1 MHTSSLPPFT
11 YHSLPTR
18 PTSVGD
24 LPRLYLL
31 DYIVCHYDEYL
42 EVLPAGPSYYAILLP
57 VKLLP
62 GTWILPVPRSAD
74 IPGVRV
80 LACAPRVATL
90 FFPFAESEQVI
101 KEEVACA
108 FASYEAKCYDIM
120 SPYPAY
126 EKEMHD
132 ELQAEHYLDT
142 AA

>member
-1 MHTSSLPPFT
+1 M
-11 YHSLPTR
+11 R
-18 PTSVGD
+18 
-24 LPRLYLL
+24 
-31 DYIVCHYDEYL
+31 
-42 EVLPAGPSYYAILLP
+42 A
-57 VKLLP
+57 P
-62 GTWILPVPRSAD
+62 GGHPL
-74 IPGVRV
+74 
-80 LACAPRVATL
+80 
-90 FFPFAESEQVI
+90 FPFAESEQVI